1 MINKED
7 LYYIVDGHTGAV
19 VAAGL
24 KKNFE
29 AIVDAMNG
37 VETSLSTLN
46 AEQIQFSEGVSVSQ
60 AINILVGKIDEIQT
74 TIPEATTESIGG
86 VKKMSSINDLVKES
100 AQIGDVVDKI
110 NELLAALRSAGH
122 LSEIP
127 PIR

>member
-1 MINKED
+1 MINKKD

-29 AIVDAMNG
+29 AIVDTMNG

-46 AEQIQFSEGVSVSQ
+46 AEQIQFQEGLTVSQ
-60 AINILVGKIDEIQT
+60 ALNVLAEKINDIQK

-86 VKKMSSINDLVKES
+86 VKKMSSINDLAPDS
-100 AQIGDVVDKI
+100 LTSTIVDKI

-127 PIR
+127 PVR

>member
-46 AEQIQFSEGVSVSQ
+46 AEQIQFQEGLTVSQ
-60 AINILVGKIDEIQT
+60 ALNDCSKKIDDIQGDIQT

-86 VKKMSSINDLVKES
+86 VKKDE
-100 AQIGDVVDKI
+100 Q
-110 NELLAALRSAGH
+110 H
-122 LSEIP
+122 
-127 PIR
+127 

>member
-1 MINKED
+1 MINKKD

-46 AEQIQFSEGVSVSQ
+46 AEQIQFQEGLTVGQ
-60 AINILVGKIDEIQT
+60 ALNVLVERIDDIQV

-86 VKKMSSINDLVKES
+86 VKKMSSINDLAPDSLTRTIVE
-100 AQIGDVVDKI
+100 KI
-110 NELLAALRSAGH
+110 NELLAALRSTGH

>member
-46 AEQIQFSEGVSVSQ
+46 AEQIQFQEGLTVSQ
-60 AINILVGKIDEIQT
+60 ALNVLVEKIDEIQT

-86 VKKMSSINDLVKES
+86 VKKMSSIDDLSPDSLTRTIVE
-100 AQIGDVVDKI
+100 KI
-110 NELLAALRSAGH
+110 NELLAALRSTGH